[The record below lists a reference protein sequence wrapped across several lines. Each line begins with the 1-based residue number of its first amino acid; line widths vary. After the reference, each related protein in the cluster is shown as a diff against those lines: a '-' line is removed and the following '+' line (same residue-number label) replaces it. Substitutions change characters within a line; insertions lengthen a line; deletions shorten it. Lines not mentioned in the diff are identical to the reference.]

1 MNGVHYMSD
10 TNDSPTMQLGSIE
23 LTTPKTQPRR
33 MSTIIWG
40 PSGAGKTTLAA
51 TAPRPILWVNFDPD
65 GTSSLMDEED
75 IVIADFS
82 TSKPNTVL
90 KFKHDNAAGIATLL
104 EDRPDIK
111 TVVFDSI
118 TSFNEMALKA
128 AVEEVRGATMEGPT
142 LQGYGRRNSYT
153 MQGIM
158 SVIKATAKANT
169 HCIFIAHEDA
179 PSKDEMTGALMVSI
193 LVGGKMQSE
202 IPIKLSEVW
211 HLEDTGKDRKI
222 TIRSSRMK
230 KPMKSR
236 MFKQDGGNDFV
247 WSFDPDKDW
256 TTQGIAAWF
265 AKWVDCGGKKID
277 LP

>member
-1 MNGVHYMSD
+1 MAKKPEAPVMN
-10 TNDSPTMQLGSIE
+10 LGTVSI
-23 LTTPKTQPRR
+23 TTPKTQVTR
-33 MSTIIWG
+33 MSVVIWG
-40 PSGAGKTTLAA
+40 PSGSGKTTLAA

-65 GTSSLMDEED
+65 GTSSLMDQD
-75 IVIADFS
+75 GIYIADFS
-82 TSKPNTVL
+82 MENPNKVVT
-90 KFKHDNAAGIATLL
+90 FKHENAGGIKQILD
-104 EDRPDIK
+104 EHEEIK

-118 TSFNEMALKA
+118 TSFNEMALKH
-128 AVEEVRGATMEGPT
+128 AVSEVRGASMELPT

-158 SVIKATAKANT
+158 SVIKASGAANK
-169 HCIFIAHEDA
+169 HCIFIAHEDS
-179 PSKDEMTGALMVSI
+179 PQKDEMTGAMMVSI

-222 TIRSSRMK
+222 TIRSSRLR

-236 MFKQDGGNDFV
+236 MFVASGDSDFT
-247 WSFDPDKDW
+247 WKFDPESWEGEGIEDW
-256 TTQGIAAWF
+256 YNS
-265 AKWVDCGGKKID
+265 WVNNNGRKIE